1 MINFMPI
8 QRDAINSMLAK
19 PVGVVNMPTAT
30 GKTVVIFGHILECIK
45 NAETT
50 KHNFVVS
57 GPIMDLNKQTASSI
71 LTNLWNA
78 RVINSDNIDIV
89 IANCENRS
97 ANRSFTWFE
106 NSNKDKIDIS
116 DKSNGREPV
125 GIPVNTVTMKQE
137 RQFRLTVVCNPT
149 LQNDE
154 KYLAYVDGETVVNHF
169 YFDESH
175 TLKNSPAEKT
185 DYASVE
191 LTEGEAI
198 EKKEIE
204 RTWVNYTKIFELIGK
219 SGSFHLVSATPTLD
233 NFNTIQEHD
242 HTQLHSSVD
251 DCFTFCLR
259 PIQAIKSRMIVPPQF
274 KIAKA
279 PKLSLNSIKALTET
293 CVKDIETIVS
303 EDANYKAKI
312 LITTNSTA
320 ELKNMCEWLML
331 TYGENYNV
339 FSTCCQFGKTLN
351 GSQLNNDIRNF
362 KELIDNSDKPCF
374 VVHIRQI
381 IAGIDIP
388 SFTHAIF
395 NMESNTNF
403 ITPIQ
408 ITGRVLRPAERW
420 PDGSAKLD
428 IKSHGY
434 VYINIQDKDNAA
446 DKAARTLTDFYG
458 EIFEYLRPNF
468 FEGYTSGSKT
478 RHKITYQFE
487 DTIHL
492 ETFDD
497 DIKKFLRQLAK
508 WIYNWKLLGETL
520 DIETEIKNAIY
531 QKAYTENLPIFYQPE
546 LKRYID
552 IVKDYI
558 EYEMTA

>member
-8 QRDAINSMLAK
+8 QRDAINAMVEK
-19 PVGVVNMPTAT
+19 PIGVLNMPTAT

-50 KHNFVVS
+50 KHNFIVS

-71 LTNLWNA
+71 LTNLWNTG
-78 RVINSDNIDIV
+78 VINADNIDIV
-89 IANCENRS
+89 IANCENKKP
-97 ANRSFTWFE
+97 NHSFTWF
-106 NSNKDKIDIS
+106 NNDKNEIDIS
-116 DKSNGREPV
+116 DKANGHEPV
-125 GIPVNTVTMKQE
+125 GIPVTMANTKQE

-154 KYLAYVDGETVVNHF
+154 KYLIYVDSKNIINHF
-169 YFDESH
+169 YFDECH

-185 DYASVE
+185 DYATVE
-191 LTEGEAI
+191 MSEGEAI

-204 RTWVNYTKIFELIGK
+204 KTWVNYKKIFELIDNN
-219 SGSFHLVSATPTLD
+219 GSFHLISATPTVD
-233 NFNTIQEHD
+233 NFEVIQNY
-242 HTQLHSSVD
+242 LHVID
-251 DCFTFCLR
+251 FKECFTFCLR
-259 PIQAIKSRMIVPPQF
+259 PIKAIATRMLVPPKF

-279 PKLSLNSIKALTET
+279 PKLNLSSIKALTET
-293 CVKDIETIVS
+293 CVLDVENIVAKNS
-303 EDANYKAKI
+303 NYKAKI
-312 LITTNSTA
+312 LITTNSTI
-320 ELKNMCEWLML
+320 ELKNMCEWLINL
-331 TYGENYNV
+331 YGEKYNV
-339 FSTCCQFGKTLN
+339 FSTCCQLGKTLN
-351 GSQLNNDIRNF
+351 GTRLNNDIRNF

-395 NMESNTNF
+395 NMESSTNF

-408 ITGRVLRPAERW
+408 ITGRVLRPAGRW

-428 IKSHGY
+428 IKECGY
-434 VYINIQDKDNAA
+434 VYINIQDNDNLA

-458 EIFEYLRPNF
+458 EIFEFIKPNF
-468 FEGYTSGSKT
+468 FENYSSGSKV

-492 ETFDD
+492 ETFEKDTE
-497 DIKKFLRQLAK
+497 KFLRQLAK
-508 WIYNWKLLGETL
+508 WIHSWKELGQEL
-520 DIETEIKNAIY
+520 NIETEIKNAIY

-552 IVKDYI
+552 KVKDYI
-558 EYEMTA
+558 DFLDEDN

>member
-1 MINFMPI
+1 MINFTPI
-8 QRDAINSMLAK
+8 QRDAISLMLAK
-19 PVGVVNMPTAT
+19 PVGIVNMPTAT

-45 NAETT
+45 TAGIT
-50 KHNFVVS
+50 KHNFIIS

-78 RVINSDNIDIV
+78 GVINSDNIDVV
-89 IANCENRS
+89 IANCENKK
-97 ANRSFTWFE
+97 ANRSFTWFD
-106 NSNKDKIDIS
+106 NDNKDRLDIS
-116 DKSNGREPV
+116 DKANGREPV
-125 GIPVNTVTMKQE
+125 GIPVNTATMKQE

-154 KYLAYVDGETVVNHF
+154 KYLVYVDDENVVNHF

-185 DYASVE
+185 DYATAE

-198 EKKEIE
+198 EKKELE
-204 RTWVNYTKIFELIGK
+204 RTWVNYTKIFELIGDK
-219 SGSFHLVSATPTLD
+219 GSFHLVSATPTLD
-233 NFNTIQEHD
+233 NFNVIEEH
-242 HTQLHSSVD
+242 LHVSD
-251 DCFTFCLR
+251 EECFTFCLR
-259 PIQAIKSRMIVPPQF
+259 PIKAIKSRMIVPPKF

-279 PKLSLNSIKALTET
+279 PKLNLNSIKALTET
-293 CVKDIETIVS
+293 CIKDIETITS
-303 EDANYKAKI
+303 ENPNYKAKI

-320 ELKNMCEWLML
+320 ELKNMCEWLMDL
-331 TYGENYNV
+331 YGENYNV

-351 GSQLNNDIRNF
+351 GIQLNNDIRNF

-395 NMESNTNF
+395 NMESSTNF

-420 PDGSAKLD
+420 PDGSANLE
-428 IKSHGY
+428 IKSCGY
-434 VYINIQDKDNAA
+434 VYINIQDKDIAA
-446 DKAARTLTDFYG
+446 DKAVRTLTDFYG
-458 EIFEYLRPNF
+458 EIFEYLKPKF
-468 FEGYTSGSKT
+468 FESYTSGSKT

-492 ETFDD
+492 ETFEEDTE
-497 DIKKFLRQLAK
+497 KFLQQLAH
-508 WIYNWKLLGETL
+508 WIHLWKTTSGEIL
-520 DIETEIKNAIY
+520 NIENEIKSAIY

-546 LKRYID
+546 LSRYVEK
-552 IVKDYI
+552 VK
-558 EYEMTA
+558 EYLRLFATIGI

>member
-8 QRDAINSMLAK
+8 QIAAINSMLEK
-19 PVGVVNMPTAT
+19 SVGVLNMPTAT

-50 KHNFVVS
+50 KHNFIIS
-57 GPIMDLNKQTASSI
+57 GPIMDLNNQTASSI

-78 RVINSDNIDIV
+78 GVINPDNIDIV
-89 IANCENRS
+89 IANCENRR
-97 ANRSFTWFE
+97 ANRSFTWFD
-106 NSNKDKIDIS
+106 NDNKDKLDIS
-116 DKSNGREPV
+116 DKANGREPV
-125 GIPVNTVTMKQE
+125 GILVNTADMKQE

-154 KYLAYVDGETVVNHF
+154 KYLVYVDGENVVNHF

-185 DYASVE
+185 DYATVE
-191 LTEGEAI
+191 MTEGEKI

-204 RTWVNYTKIFELIGK
+204 RTWVNYTKIFELIGDK
-219 SGSFHLVSATPTLD
+219 GSFHLVSATPTID
-233 NFNTIQEHD
+233 NFEVIQNY
-242 HTQLHSSVD
+242 LHVSD
-251 DCFTFCLR
+251 FKDCFTFCLR
-259 PIQAIKSRMIVPPQF
+259 PIQAIQARMLVPPKF
-274 KIAKA
+274 SIAKA
-279 PKLSLNSIKALTET
+279 PRLNLSSIKALTET
-293 CVKDIETIVS
+293 CINDIEKIIA
-303 EDANYKAKI
+303 ENPNYKAKI

-320 ELKNMCEWLML
+320 ELKNMCEWLMDL
-331 TYGENYNV
+331 YGEKYNV
-339 FSTCCQFGKTLN
+339 FSTCCKFGKTLN
-351 GSQLNNDIRNF
+351 KTRLNNDIRNF
-362 KELIDNSDKPCF
+362 KELIDNSDKSCF

-395 NMESNTNF
+395 NMESSTNF

-420 PDGSAKLD
+420 IDGTAKTD
-428 IKSHGY
+428 YKDCGY
-434 VYINIQDKDNAA
+434 VYINIQDKDNLA

-458 EIFEYLRPNF
+458 EIFEFIKPNF

-487 DTIHL
+487 DDVHL
-492 ETFDD
+492 ETFET
-497 DIKKFLRQLAK
+497 DITKFLRQLAK
-508 WIYNWKLLGETL
+508 WIYSWKDIGITL
-520 DIETEIKNAIY
+520 NVEEEIKKAIY
-531 QKAYTENLPIFYQPE
+531 QKAYVENLPIFYQPE
-546 LKRYID
+546 LKRY
-552 IVKDYI
+552 VNKVNDYLAFL
-558 EYEMTA
+558 ETDD

>member
-1 MINFMPI
+1 MPI
-8 QRDAINSMLAK
+8 QRDAINSMLEK
-19 PVGVVNMPTAT
+19 PVGVLNMPTAT

-50 KHNFVVS
+50 KHNFVIS

-78 RVINSDNIDIV
+78 GVINSDNIDVV
-89 IANCENRS
+89 IANCENKK
-97 ANRSFTWFE
+97 ANRFFTWFD
-106 NSNKDKIDIS
+106 NDNKDRLDIS
-116 DKSNGREPV
+116 DKANGREPV
-125 GIPVNTVTMKQE
+125 GILVNTANMKQE

-154 KYLAYVDGETVVNHF
+154 KYLVYVNGENVINHF

-185 DYASVE
+185 DYATVE
-191 LTEGEAI
+191 MTEGEKI

-204 RTWVNYTKIFELIGK
+204 RTWVNYTKIFELIGNK
-219 SGSFHLVSATPTLD
+219 GSFHLVSATPTVD
-233 NFNTIQEHD
+233 NFEIIQNH
-242 HTQLHSSVD
+242 LHVSD
-251 DCFTFCLR
+251 FKDCFTFCLR
-259 PIQAIKSRMIVPPQF
+259 PIQAIQARMLVPPKF
-274 KIAKA
+274 SIAKA
-279 PKLSLNSIKALTET
+279 PRLNLSSIKALTET
-293 CVKDIETIVS
+293 CINDIEKIVT
-303 EDANYKAKI
+303 ENPNYKAKI

-320 ELKNMCEWLML
+320 ELKNMCEWLMDL
-331 TYGENYNV
+331 YGEKYNV
-339 FSTCCQFGKTLN
+339 FSTCCQFGKTMN
-351 GSQLNNDIRNF
+351 KIQLNNDIRNF

-395 NMESNTNF
+395 NMESSTNF

-420 PDGSAKLD
+420 IDGTAKTD
-428 IKSHGY
+428 YKNCGY
-434 VYINIQDKDNAA
+434 VYINIQDKDNLA

-458 EIFEYLRPNF
+458 EIFEFIKPNF

-487 DTIHL
+487 DDIRL
-492 ETFDD
+492 ETFEI
-497 DIKKFLRQLAK
+497 DITKFLRQLAK
-508 WIYNWKLLGETL
+508 WIYGWKDIGITL
-520 DIETEIKNAIY
+520 NVEEEIKKAIY
-531 QKAYTENLPIFYQPE
+531 QKAYVENLPIFYQPE
-546 LKRYID
+546 LKRYVD
-552 IVKDYI
+552 KVNDYLAFL
-558 EYEMTA
+558 ETDD

>member
-8 QRDAINSMLAK
+8 QIAAINSMLEK
-19 PVGVVNMPTAT
+19 PVGVLNMPTAT

-50 KHNFVVS
+50 KHNFVIS

-78 RVINSDNIDIV
+78 GVINPDNIDVV
-89 IANCENRS
+89 IANCENKK
-97 ANRSFTWFE
+97 ANRSFTWFD
-106 NSNKDKIDIS
+106 NDNKDILDIS
-116 DKSNGREPV
+116 DKANGREPV
-125 GIPVNTVTMKQE
+125 GIPVNTADMKQE

-154 KYLAYVDGETVVNHF
+154 KYLVYVDGENIVNHF

-185 DYASVE
+185 DYATVE
-191 LTEGEAI
+191 MTEGEKI

-204 RTWVNYTKIFELIGK
+204 RTWVNYTKIFELIGNK
-219 SGSFHLVSATPTLD
+219 GSFHLVSATPTVD
-233 NFNTIQEHD
+233 NFEVIQKHLQVSD
-242 HTQLHSSVD
+242 FK

-259 PIQAIKSRMIVPPQF
+259 PIQAIQARMVVPPKF
-274 KIAKA
+274 SIAKA
-279 PKLSLNSIKALTET
+279 PRLNLSSIKALTET
-293 CVKDIETIVS
+293 CINDIEKIVT
-303 EDANYKAKI
+303 ENPNYKAKI

-320 ELKNMCEWLML
+320 ELKNMCEWLMDL
-331 TYGENYNV
+331 YGEKYNV
-339 FSTCCQFGKTLN
+339 FSTCCQFGKTMN
-351 GSQLNNDIRNF
+351 RTQLNNDIRNF

-395 NMESNTNF
+395 NMESSTNF

-420 PDGSAKLD
+420 IDGTAKTD
-428 IKSHGY
+428 YKDCGY
-434 VYINIQDKDNAA
+434 VYINIQDKDNLA

-458 EIFEYLRPNF
+458 EIFEFIKPNF

-487 DTIHL
+487 DDVHL
-492 ETFDD
+492 ETFET
-497 DIKKFLRQLAK
+497 DITKFLRQLAK
-508 WIYNWKLLGETL
+508 WIYSWKDIGITL
-520 DIETEIKNAIY
+520 NVEEEIKKAIY
-531 QKAYTENLPIFYQPE
+531 QKAYVENLPIFYQPE
-546 LKRYID
+546 LKRY
-552 IVKDYI
+552 VNKVNDYLAFL
-558 EYEMTA
+558 ETDD